1 VTAVRGVQERAALM
15 SQRSNGGRDGRD
27 IHSRMKRRGT
37 DSAKRPRGKRL
48 LPLCAWWRH
57 PQATLAGQPAAPSNT
72 VMYLGK
78 SKYLLLESERA
89 NGTQAATPMWFAA
102 IDERVVLRTEAGSP
116 KVRRISKRP
125 VVKVAACTMRGKPVG
140 DYLECIAR
148 IVPPEREGET
158 EAALRRGYGLLRRL
172 FNLVV
177 HNDHTYLELT
187 PLTADEPVPED
198 EAQAAAVRAIH
209 VDRRERQQPPPA
221 GAA

>member
-1 VTAVRGVQERAALM
+1 M
-15 SQRSNGGRDGRD
+15 
-27 IHSRMKRRGT
+27 GT
-37 DSAKRPRGKRL
+37 DNAERPLGTRL
-48 LPLCAWWRH
+48 VPLYEWWRH
-57 PQATLAGQPAAPSNT
+57 PQATLAGRPPAPSNS
-72 VMYLGK
+72 VMYLSG
-78 SKYLLLESERA
+78 SKYLLLESERS
-89 NGTQAATPMWFAA
+89 NGTHAATPMWFAA

-140 DYLECIAR
+140 GSLECMAR
-148 IVPPEREGET
+148 IVPPEREGEA

-209 VDRRERQQPPPA
+209 IARRRQPPPPA
-221 GAA
+221 GTA